1 MGMKVYKRDTS
12 APCRSVFM
20 VLELLGIKDVEY
32 IHMNLIQREHFS
44 EEYLKM
50 NPQHTIPTLK
60 DGDFVIWDSHAIVT
74 YLVNQYAKDDSLYP
88 KDPKKRAIVDQRL
101 HFDNGVLF
109 AALKTTMV
117 PILYNGE
124 TAFRQE
130 NLDKIKEG
138 YEFMEK
144 FFSGPWLAG
153 ESITLADICC
163 VSNISSLN
171 EILPIN
177 QTLYPKLSA
186 WFEKC
191 SKQDFYI
198 KRNLP
203 GVQELKELLKVKLV
217 S

>member
-1 MGMKVYKRDTS
+1 
-12 APCRSVFM
+12 
-20 VLELLGIKDVEY
+20 
-32 IHMNLIQREHFS
+32 
-44 EEYLKM
+44 
-50 NPQHTIPTLK
+50 
-60 DGDFVIWDSHAIVT
+60 
-74 YLVNQYAKDDSLYP
+74 
-88 KDPKKRAIVDQRL
+88 
-101 HFDNGVLF
+101 
-109 AALKTTMV
+109 V

-124 TAFRQE
+124 KSFKQE

-138 YEFMEK
+138 YDFIEK

-171 EILPIN
+171 EILPIDKA
-177 QTLYPKLSA
+177 LYPKLSA

-203 GVQELKELLKVKLV
+203 GVQEFRELLKVKIV